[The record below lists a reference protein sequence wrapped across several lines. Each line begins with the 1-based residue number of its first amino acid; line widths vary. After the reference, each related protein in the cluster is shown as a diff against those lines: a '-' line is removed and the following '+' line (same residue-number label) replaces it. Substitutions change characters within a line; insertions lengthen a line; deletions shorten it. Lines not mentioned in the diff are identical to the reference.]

1 MLGNVLD
8 CNLNSYETIYE
19 VLKNLLDQAFVGE
32 LQKWIRVG
40 FDGVPYRFRID
51 KFYYSM
57 QKLSRNI

>member
-32 LQKWIRVG
+32 LQKWIRVP

-51 KFYYSM
+51 KFY
-57 QKLSRNI
+57 